1 MKNLQTHKATQSKGK
16 NMEDV
21 KALEQI
27 DRLTSRFTRTCP
39 SQPEYQ
45 ERLAEEFE
53 IILSLRFTDYFCQI
67 RDILD
72 VTQDIPHMTRG
83 SAGSSLVCYLMGITD
98 VNPIE
103 WDIPVARFL
112 NPKRDDLPDVDID
125 YPHYRQEEVMNR
137 IFKKWPGK
145 SARISNYVLY
155 QDKSAK
161 REAAKRLGHK
171 GRLPRKFTYESLGI
185 DPVEAKRIE
194 RKLKGK
200 KKCISKHCGGI
211 LMFTRQLP
219 KSLISQTNQILLD
232 KNEVAD
238 LEHLKV
244 DILSNRGL
252 SQLIDIDPQIKLFEY
267 PEIDEATSSLLSR
280 GDVLGVTQGESPAM
294 RRLFRAIRPQSML
307 DCVFATALIRPVAMQ
322 GRRKAAFFSD
332 WTADRVSDVVVC
344 EDDAIVQIAKLIG
357 CDFYEADMYRRAF
370 AKKNEEKVME
380 FMTRLGDH
388 PRKDEVFRS
397 LQELSG
403 FGLCR
408 AHAVNLGRL
417 IWALA
422 YQKAHNQKGF
432 WSAALKHCHG
442 SYKRWVYKTEAK
454 RAGLTPTTISKSDK
468 FDDPVWQYK
477 KYGWWSD
484 PKFLPGFYTRHLYLD
499 RIEFAGLIA
508 NGRVYKAGNKKY
520 VTFVT
525 LGIDNG
531 YYVDLT
537 INKPFPYSDHDVI
550 RGVGRIKHLN
560 NSDYIE
566 VIESEVLPIDK
577 FYS

>member
-1 MKNLQTHKATQSKGK
+1 
-16 NMEDV
+16 MEDV
-21 KALEQI
+21 KALENI

-39 SQPEYQ
+39 QQPEYQ
-45 ERLAEEFE
+45 QRLAEEFE

-72 VTQDIPHMTRG
+72 LTQDIPHMTRG

-98 VNPIE
+98 VDPLQ

-125 YPHYRQEEVMNR
+125 YPHHKQEEVMNR
-137 IFKKWPGK
+137 IFKKWPGQ

-155 QDKSAK
+155 QDKSAR
-161 REAAKRLGHK
+161 REAAKRLGYK

-219 KSLISQTNQILLD
+219 KSLISQNNQILLD
-232 KNEVAD
+232 KNEVED

-244 DILSNRGL
+244 DILANRGL
-252 SQLIDIDPQIKLFEY
+252 SQLLDIDSQTKLYEY

-294 RRLFRAIRPQSML
+294 RRLFRAIRPQTMK

-322 GRRKAAFFSD
+322 GRRKAAFFND
-332 WTADRVSDVVVC
+332 WTTDRVSDVVVC
-344 EDDAIVQIAKLIG
+344 EDDAIVQIAQLIG
-357 CDFYEADMYRRAF
+357 CNYYEADMYRRAF

-380 FMTRLGDH
+380 FMTRLGDN
-388 PRKDEVFRS
+388 PRKDEVFAS

-454 RAGLTPTTISKSDK
+454 RVGLTPTTISKSDK
-468 FDDPVWQYK
+468 FDSPVWQYK

-484 PKFLPGFYTRHLYLD
+484 PKFLPGFYTKHLYLD
-499 RIEFAGLIA
+499 RVEFAGLIA

-525 LGIDNG
+525 LGVDNG
-531 YYVDLT
+531 YYVDLS
-537 INKPFPYSDHDVI
+537 INKPFSYSDYDVV
-550 RGVGRIKHLN
+550 RGIGKVKHLN

-566 VIESEVLPIDK
+566 VIECESIPIDK
-577 FYS
+577 FYD

>member
-1 MKNLQTHKATQSKGK
+1 
-16 NMEDV
+16 MEDV
-21 KALEQI
+21 KAIELI
-27 DRLTSRFTRTCP
+27 GKLTERFTRTCP
-39 SQPEYQ
+39 PAPEYQ
-45 ERLAEEFE
+45 QRLAEEFE
-53 IILSLRFTDYFCQI
+53 IILDLRFVDYFLQI

-72 VTQDIPHMTRG
+72 ITQDIPHMTRG

-98 VNPIE
+98 VDPIQ

-137 IFKKWPGK
+137 IFKNWPGK

-155 QDKSAK
+155 QDKSAR
-161 REAAKRLGHK
+161 REAAKRLGYR

-194 RKLKGK
+194 NKLKGK

-232 KNEVAD
+232 KNEVED

-244 DILSNRGL
+244 DILANRGL
-252 SQLIDIDPQIKLFEY
+252 SQLLEIDPTTKLYEY

-307 DCVFATALIRPVAMQ
+307 DCVFATALIRPVAME
-322 GRRKAAFFSD
+322 GRRKAAFFND
-332 WTADRVSDVVVC
+332 WTSDRISDVVVC
-344 EDDAIVQIAKLIG
+344 EDDAIMQISKLIG
-357 CDFYEADMYRRAF
+357 CSTYEADMYRRAF
-370 AKKNEEKVME
+370 AKKNEEQVMQ
-380 FMTRLGDH
+380 FMTKLGNH
-388 PRKDEVFRS
+388 PRKDEIFRS
-397 LQELSG
+397 LQALSG

-422 YQKAHNQKGF
+422 YQKAHNVQGF
-432 WSAALKHCHG
+432 WKGALKHCKG

-454 RAGLTPTTISKSDK
+454 RAGLEPTTISKTDRW
-468 FDDPVWQYK
+468 DDPVYQYK
-477 KYGWWSD
+477 KYGWWSS
-484 PKFLPGFYTRHLYLD
+484 KSFLPGFYTKHLYLD
-499 RIEFAGLIA
+499 RVEFCGLIA

-525 LGIDNG
+525 LGVDNG
-531 YYVDLT
+531 YYIDIT
-537 INKPFPYSDHDVI
+537 INRPFSYTDNDVV
-550 RGVGRIKHLN
+550 RGIGRIKHLN

-566 VIESEVLPIDK
+566 AIECESISIDK
-577 FYS
+577 FYN

>member
-1 MKNLQTHKATQSKGK
+1 
-16 NMEDV
+16 MEDV

-72 VTQDIPHMTRG
+72 LTQDIPHMTRG

>member
-1 MKNLQTHKATQSKGK
+1 
-16 NMEDV
+16 MEDV

-72 VTQDIPHMTRG
+72 LTQDIPHMTRG

-244 DILSNRGL
+244 DILANRGL
-252 SQLIDIDPQIKLFEY
+252 SQLIDIDSQTNLYEY